1 MRSENEAFV
10 LRRKDVINLL
20 QEAEFIVVSLENL
33 SQHYEASGEKSYAT
47 CNEYCT
53 ELTGFIDA
61 ENVTARLASMRSLIS
76 RLFDDTLGDDDMSDL
91 ERALEPVIVWE
102 RPGFCETAMPSSFE
116 RWQSRQLVLGSA
128 EMAPANPKLQR
139 KTGLVLA
146 YHEALAVHEVLEF
159 LLISL
164 RNIGLY
170 YYVRDEVTPEDE
182 LAYRVETAKFVETSQ
197 MVCRLSEIRRMLC
210 DRFALVFGGGELEKA
225 RRKLSAQRFWSE
237 ADIGTWDER
246 IKAKFASQPCED

>member
-10 LRRKDVINLL
+10 LRRKDVFSLL

-33 SQHYEASGEKSYAT
+33 SQYYEACGEKNYAT

-102 RPGFCETAMPSSFE
+102 RPGFCETEMLSSFE

-128 EMAPANPKLQR
+128 EMALAIPKLQG
-139 KTGLVLA
+139 KTGLVLVN
-146 YHEALAVHEVLEF
+146 HEALIVLEVLEF

-182 LAYRVETAKFVETSQ
+182 LTYRVETAKFVETSQ

-225 RRKLSAQRFWSE
+225 RHKLAAQRFWSE

-246 IKAKFASQPCED
+246 IKAKFASQPWED